1 MKSMGRRLSLLTIVL
16 VSLVLLGLLTL
27 LTAHRLDENRRL
39 WRQALTRQGGFI
51 MGSLEASCRAGMRMM
66 RHMDSRPERRLQY
79 LAEEMGRVGLVK
91 EVFLLDRAGRV
102 VIHSDPARVGR
113 LEAGGAEMWAQAHPV
128 FTAFSQDGFQVVSLF
143 RPAKIFRNRRPDWL
157 EGDGFLA
164 QPHLG
169 VVVLPAEEYQAARAA
184 ELRQAVGL
192 GAAIFVGALGL
203 MIALVYFHDRRLLA
217 RLQETTGHLI
227 EQMPAGLISAD
238 ERGRVLTANGQAR
251 RMWGLGPGAEVG
263 VRLQEAFPAEPERV
277 WEQLERLSPQE
288 SLADLETE
296 LASGQE
302 KIPVSLSAIRLDP
315 TPEDPTAYILI
326 LRDLRQVRQLEE
338 RLKRS
343 ERLAALGRLSAGV
356 AHEIRNPLSSIRGLA
371 QYLASKLTP
380 GSEGAKVAGV
390 MVGEADRLNRVVSD
404 LLTYA
409 RPSPP
414 RLAPADLNELANR
427 VAGLMAEEATAK
439 GVELS
444 LDLEEELGLVQAD
457 ADQLTQV
464 MVNLILNAMESG
476 AKTTAIQ
483 TRSAPGQAALLR
495 VSDDG
500 PGVEEEIRGR
510 LFDPFVTTKAG
521 GSGLGLAI
529 SARIVEE
536 HGGTLSLQSGPGG
549 AAFELRLGLAGK
561 ESDEA

>member
-1 MKSMGRRLSLLTIVL
+1 MGRRLSLLTIVL

-51 MGSLEASCRAGMRMM
+51 LGSLEASCRAGMRMT
-66 RHMDSRPERRLQY
+66 RQMDPRTERRLQY

-113 LEAGGAEMWAQAHPV
+113 LEVDGAEMWSQAHPV
-128 FTAFSQDGFQVVSLF
+128 FTTFSRDGFQVVSLF
-143 RPAKIFRNRRPDWL
+143 RPAKVFRNRRPDWL
-157 EGDGFLA
+157 EGDGFLSR
-164 QPHLG
+164 PHLG
-169 VVVLPAEEYQAARAA
+169 VVVLPAEEYLAARAA

-238 ERGRVLTANGQAR
+238 EKGRVLTANGHAR
-251 RMWGLGPGAEVG
+251 RMWDLGPGEEVG
-263 VRLQEAFPAEPERV
+263 IRLQEAFPAEAERI
-277 WEQLERLSPQE
+277 WEQLERLSPQG

-296 LASGQE
+296 LASGEE
-302 KIPVSLSAIRLDP
+302 KIPVSLSAVRLDP
-315 TPEDPTAYILI
+315 APEDPTAYILI

-371 QYLASKLTP
+371 QYLASKLAP

-390 MVGEADRLNRVVSD
+390 MVGEADRLDRVVSD

-414 RLAPADLNELANR
+414 RLAPVDLDELAGR

-444 LDLEEELGLVQAD
+444 LDLEEELPLVQAD

-483 TRSAPGQAALLR
+483 TRSAPGQAAFLR
-495 VSDDG
+495 ISDDG
-500 PGVEEEIRGR
+500 PGVEEEIRDR

-549 AAFELRLGLAGK
+549 AAFELRLDLAGK

>member
-1 MKSMGRRLSLLTIVL
+1 M

-66 RHMDSRPERRLQY
+66 RQVDPRTERRLQY

-91 EVFLLDRAGRV
+91 EVFLLDKAGRV
-102 VIHSDPARVGR
+102 VIHSDPARVGL
-113 LEAGGAEMWAQAHPV
+113 LEADGAEMWTQAHPV
-128 FTAFSQDGFQVVSLF
+128 FAAFSRDGFQVVSLF
-143 RPAKIFRNRRPDWL
+143 RPTIVFRNRRPDWL
-157 EGDGFLA
+157 EDGGFLS

-169 VVVLPAEEYQAARAA
+169 VVVLPAEEYRAARAA

-192 GAAIFVGALGL
+192 GAAIFAGALGL

-238 ERGRVLTANGQAR
+238 QRGRVLTANGQAR
-251 RMWGLGPGAEVG
+251 RMWGLGPGEEVG
-263 VRLQEAFPAEPERV
+263 IRLQEAFPAEPERV
-277 WEQLERLSPQE
+277 WGKLERLSPQE

-296 LASGQE
+296 LASGEE
-302 KIPVSLSAIRLDP
+302 KIPVSLSAVRLDP
-315 TPEDPTAYILI
+315 APEDPTAYILI

-371 QYLASKLTP
+371 QYLASKLAP
-380 GSEGAKVAGV
+380 GSEGAKVAKV

-414 RLAPADLNELANR
+414 RLAATDLNELAGR

-444 LDLEEELGLVQAD
+444 LDLEEELDLVRAD

-476 AKTTAIQ
+476 AEMATIQ
-483 TRSAPGQAALLR
+483 TRSAPGRAAFLR

-500 PGVEEEIRGR
+500 PGVEEEIRDR

-536 HGGTLSLQSGPGG
+536 HGGSISLQSGPGG
-549 AAFELRLGLAGK
+549 AAFELRLDLAGK